1 MSQTNI
7 SLIRDALKKR
17 GIVNETLINGII
29 AVVGKESNFKPQSEN
44 LNYSAKRIR
53 EVWPYIKEAEAVK
66 LANNPQALGNKVYAN
81 KYGNTAP
88 GDGFAYRGRGFN
100 QVTFKGQYF
109 SLGNKIGVDLL
120 NNPDLLNDPKIAAA
134 ALAEYYAGAFKNGA
148 KFIKDFYKID
158 IIALLPGA
166 DPRTLLMIATN
177 ANSGWKKARNI
188 VEREYNKA
196 LVYFDQL
203 QKLKGETISQ
213 AKNAAPVLL
222 PLILLGVLLLLLNK
236 K

>member
-7 SLIRDALKKR
+7 SLIREALKKR
-17 GIVNETLINGII
+17 GIVNETLINGIL

-66 LANNPQALGNKVYAN
+66 LANDPQALANKVYSN

-88 GDGFAYRGRGFN
+88 GDGYKYRGRGFN

-109 SLGNKIGVDLL
+109 SLGNKLGLDLL

-134 ALAEYYAGAFKNGA
+134 ALAEYYAGAFKSGS

-158 IIALLPGA
+158 INALLPGT
-166 DPRTLLMIATN
+166 DPRLLLMIATN

-203 QKLKGETISQ
+203 QKLKGETITQ
-213 AKNAAPVLL
+213 VKNAAPVLI
-222 PLILLGVLLLLLNK
+222 PLILLGVLLLFLNK

>member
-17 GIVNETLINGII
+17 GIVNETLINGIL

-44 LNYSAKRIR
+44 LKYSAKRIR
-53 EVWPYIKEAEAVK
+53 EVWPYIKEAEAAK
-66 LANNPQALGNKVYAN
+66 LANNPQALANKVYGG

-109 SLGNKIGVDLL
+109 SLGNKLGVDLL

-134 ALAEYYAGAFKNGA
+134 ALAEYYAGAFKSGA

-158 IIALLPGA
+158 INSLLPGT

-188 VEREYNKA
+188 VEKEYNKA

-203 QKLKGETISQ
+203 QKLKSETITQ
-213 AKNAAPVLL
+213 VKKAAPMVL